1 MKKDIKKDRK
11 GKKKYPH
18 YRLCESYR
26 LNDKVRHRTIIN
38 VGRLDDLKDY
48 ERKILADRIE
58 QTISGQLNIFLEI
71 PGNIEKY
78 AQDIVKK
85 IIDKNSLDIIKY
97 PEKDSIRDKDFVEV
111 DINSV
116 ENHDIREI
124 GAEWITKQTM
134 DKLGIAD
141 LLISLGYDKR
151 SIAIAHL
158 NWISR
163 TINPLSEL
171 GTEKWLNRSTALCE
185 LFNLDSKK
193 ISRFHLYEAGRKLY
207 KNKDDI
213 GKYLSSKT
221 NQLFGLNDKIILYDL
236 TNSYFEGR
244 MSGSEKSKY
253 GRSKEKRTDAK
264 IIALALV
271 TNIYGFIK
279 YSKIYRGNI
288 SDCKTLET
296 TIQELNNT
304 LSATAKKPMIVIDA
318 GIATEDNL
326 EKIKSSKYNF
336 DYVAVSRKRSYDDN
350 FWHGS
355 QEEQI
360 KLADKKTKLTLKSTR
375 TNEEVFLLC
384 HSEAKEKKEQGIY
397 EKRQEK
403 FEKELQLLH
412 DGFPEKRKLKKY
424 VKVLEKIGRLK
435 EKYKVGQLYNIT
447 VEKDGENA
455 TKINFKR
462 NEKSEEKK
470 SQYGDYV
477 LRTNRLDLN
486 NGDISQIHRSL
497 TTIENSFRSMKS
509 HLGLRPIHHQKDEN
523 SDAHLFVTVIAYHF
537 VAGIIKR
544 LRAKGINDNWDSVRK
559 TLNSHRRVTTNFNT
573 KEDVVIN
580 IRQNIEA
587 NLKQNQ
593 IYKALK
599 IFSTSLNKVRYLFN
613 MKKDG

>member
-1 MKKDIKKDRK
+1 MYIKQTKKTVSE
-11 GKKKYPH
+11 KKYYQRQLIKSVRTAAGPRQELVLNLKRLDLPKEKWKELANAIEEKLLNQTSLFTYDEEINVLAGH
-18 YRLCESYR
+18 YATLIVHNKLNKESIEEKEIQEQKPDFETVD
-26 LNDKVRHRTIIN
+26 LNSMKHTNDKSYGGEHVVNSIMKEYQFENILQEQGFTKTQINYSKMLVGGRMLHPGSERETGRWLNEGSSLPEIVTQTGTINDNGLHRAAKLLWKNHEIIE
-38 VGRLDDLKDY
+38 K
-48 ERKILADRIE
+48 KLADKARD
-58 QTISGQLNIFLEI
+58 IF
-71 PGNIEKY
+71 
-78 AQDIVKK
+78 
-85 IIDKNSLDIIKY
+85 
-97 PEKDSIRDKDFVEV
+97 
-111 DINSV
+111 
-116 ENHDIREI
+116 
-124 GAEWITKQTM
+124 T
-134 DKLGIAD
+134 
-141 LLISLGYDKR
+141 
-151 SIAIAHL
+151 
-158 NWISR
+158 
-163 TINPLSEL
+163 
-171 GTEKWLNRSTALCE
+171 
-185 LFNLDSKK
+185 
-193 ISRFHLYEAGRKLY
+193 
-207 KNKDDI
+207 
-213 GKYLSSKT
+213 
-221 NQLFGLNDKIILYDL
+221 LNDKIILYDL
-236 TNSYFEGR
+236 TNTYFEG
-244 MSGSEKSKY
+244 SKRNSVKAKR
-253 GRSKEKRTDAK
+253 GNSKEKRTDCPLLT
-264 IIALALV
+264 LALTV
-271 TNIYGFIK
+271 DEEGFPK
-279 YSKIYRGNI
+279 NSKVYEGNI
-288 SDCKTLET
+288 GEPGTFEKVLEQLSKSDNTEKKT
-296 TIQELNNT
+296 
-304 LSATAKKPMIVIDA
+304 IVIDA

-544 LRAKGINDNWDSVRK
+544 LCAKGINNNWDSVRK

-599 IFSTSLNKVRYLFN
+599 IFNTSLNRVRYLFN